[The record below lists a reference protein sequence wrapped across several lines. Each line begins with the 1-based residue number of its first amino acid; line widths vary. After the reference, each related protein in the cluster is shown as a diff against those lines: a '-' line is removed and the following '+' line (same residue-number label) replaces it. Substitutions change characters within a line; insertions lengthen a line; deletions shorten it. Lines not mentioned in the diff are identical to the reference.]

1 MEGNTKTRDNVILRE
16 MRLGDGDMYEG
27 AKLRRSSERLNRLR
41 YFSAVDTELIPT
53 GNEDEVDLKVKVKE
67 TNTGAIMGGV
77 GYSTFYQFGVSG
89 SIQERNLFGRGYS
102 LGLQGFVSGKSSYL
116 DLSFVNPRIYDT
128 DFGFS
133 NNSYAIWE
141 EWDDFKKKTIG
152 NTIRLFHPIGEY
164 TSVSVGYRLDRYTL
178 FDIPDTASRAYKEYE
193 GKNLSSVVSTSIT
206 YDSTDSRETSHV
218 RCGGPRLYGIRR
230 RRYRR

>member
-1 MEGNTKTRDNVILRE
+1 M
-16 MRLGDGDMYEG
+16 
-27 AKLRRSSERLNRLR
+27 
-41 YFSAVDTELIPT
+41 
-53 GNEDEVDLKVKVKE
+53 
-67 TNTGAIMGGV
+67 
-77 GYSTFYQFGVSG
+77 
-89 SIQERNLFGRGYS
+89 
-102 LGLQGFVSGKSSYL
+102 SGKSSYL

-178 FDIPDTASRAYKEYE
+178 FDIPDTASRATRNTRAKTCRA
-193 GKNLSSVVSTSIT
+193 S
-206 YDSTDSRETSHV
+206 
-218 RCGGPRLYGIRR
+218 
-230 RRYRR
+230 

>member
-1 MEGNTKTRDNVILRE
+1 M
-16 MRLGDGDMYEG
+16 
-27 AKLRRSSERLNRLR
+27 
-41 YFSAVDTELIPT
+41 
-53 GNEDEVDLKVKVKE
+53 
-67 TNTGAIMGGV
+67 
-77 GYSTFYQFGVSG
+77 SG

-152 NTIRLFHPIGEY
+152 NTIHLFHPIGEY

-178 FDIPDTASRAYKEYE
+178 FDIPDTASRATR
-193 GKNLSSVVSTSIT
+193 NTRARTSRA
-206 YDSTDSRETSHV
+206 S
-218 RCGGPRLYGIRR
+218 
-230 RRYRR
+230 

>member
-1 MEGNTKTRDNVILRE
+1 MSRSPRQPEGRPH
-16 MRLGDGDMYEG
+16 
-27 AKLRRSSERLNRLR
+27 RRHHGRRGLL
-41 YFSAVDTELIPT
+41 
-53 GNEDEVDLKVKVKE
+53 DLLPV
-67 TNTGAIMGGV
+67 
-77 GYSTFYQFGVSG
+77 GVSG

-178 FDIPDTASRAYKEYE
+178 FDIPDTAPALQGIRGQEPLERRKHQHHLRLHRLA
-193 GKNLSSVVSTSIT
+193 
-206 YDSTDSRETSHV
+206 RTSHV

>member
-1 MEGNTKTRDNVILRE
+1 M
-16 MRLGDGDMYEG
+16 
-27 AKLRRSSERLNRLR
+27 
-41 YFSAVDTELIPT
+41 
-53 GNEDEVDLKVKVKE
+53 
-67 TNTGAIMGGV
+67 
-77 GYSTFYQFGVSG
+77 SG

-164 TSVSVGYRLDRYTL
+164 TSVSVATVS
-178 FDIPDTASRAYKEYE
+178 TATPCSTFPTRPPAPTRNTRARTSRA
-193 GKNLSSVVSTSIT
+193 S
-206 YDSTDSRETSHV
+206 
-218 RCGGPRLYGIRR
+218 
-230 RRYRR
+230 